1 MNTIFSGEHT
11 LSSYPTH
18 SYASQSAVVLMSFVT
33 LKSKATA
40 RIWMGEREEVGDYM
54 SGDDVVLVNRT
65 QGGQEVA
72 TTKVYFHPDG
82 EYPKTKAHGHYVVIQ
97 NEELSFTRWVE
108 QWHVERGITSSLSD
122 MIACPSY
129 LNIIA
134 MGEKALPLILAQLRR
149 EGDDPDHWFAALEA
163 ITDEDPVPEDAYG
176 DTVKMAK
183 AWLLWAEEK
192 NVW

>member
-11 LSSYPTH
+11 LNSCPTH
-18 SYASQSAVVLMSFVT
+18 SDASQSAVVPMSFVT
-33 LKSKATA
+33 LRSRAISG
-40 RIWMGEREEVGDYM
+40 IWMGEGEEDRDYV
-54 SGDDVVLVNRT
+54 SGDDGELVDYT
-65 QGGQEVA
+65 QGVQEFA
-72 TTKVYFHPDG
+72 ISNAYFHPAG
-82 EYPKTKAHGHYVVIQ
+82 EYQKTKAYANYVVIQ
-97 NEELSFTRWVE
+97 NEELSFTRWVK
-108 QWHVERGITSSLSD
+108 QWYVERGVTSSLSD

-149 EGDDPDHWFAALEA
+149 EGDDPDHWCVALKA